1 MTSKVRN
8 INKYVFNKQMALP
21 LTFKTFK
28 NRENFIQNARRN
40 ERAYESL
47 ALRNS

>member
-8 INKYVFNKQMALP
+8 INKYAFNKQMALP

-28 NRENFIQNARRN
+28 NRENFIVSKCN
-40 ERAYESL
+40 EEAVRLIE
-47 ALRNS
+47 NSSFK